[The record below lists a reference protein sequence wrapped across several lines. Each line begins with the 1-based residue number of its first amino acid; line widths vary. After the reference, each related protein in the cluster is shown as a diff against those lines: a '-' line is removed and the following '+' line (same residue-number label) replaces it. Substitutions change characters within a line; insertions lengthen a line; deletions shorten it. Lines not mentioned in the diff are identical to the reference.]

1 MVNNPFKGLDAFT
14 EKDAAF
20 FFGRD
25 REIDNIIDQL
35 RVERLTIL
43 YGDSGVGKSSIL
55 SAGVIPN
62 LIKEA
67 RENIKKYKVPKL
79 AVIVFPSFEG
89 EYSWRKD
96 PLIGLKKQIEKDIK
110 KNQKD
115 ISLPNPE
122 QSFIDSLRHWV
133 KYLGNE
139 EEEGE
144 LFIILDQ
151 FEDYFLYPHEDGEGT
166 FAVEFPRAVNC
177 RDLNVNFLI
186 SIRSDYFTKLD
197 YFADRILNLISNR
210 LELKPL
216 SEDLAREAI
225 QKTITAYNDEEKLCG
240 EGVIRIEDKLTN
252 EILNQIE
259 IKKPKSI
266 ELLEKKANSKAVKRV
281 EASLLQVDLECLW
294 DEEVGKGSK
303 IIRFGTFLRLGE
315 TSGIAKELVKKCLD
329 NLDKNQKDIAASLLH
344 FLVTPD
350 KHKIS
355 HTASNLRYYANDYR
369 SDYPDLSQLTDEEVE
384 NLLRIL
390 SDPKLRILRHRSD
403 DDCYEILHDALSEGI
418 LAWQSDFIIRQ
429 KNKKKE
435 QEVESIAKFKE
446 NERSLRLEIAKKILM
461 NLRSF
466 KESSRENEVVALLA
480 RQAFLLNRDYEG
492 DLLNEVDD
500 ALHRAVNIHYFSS
513 VLRSSD
519 ELDDS
524 DVNKLKVSS
533 VTFFP
538 DSKKCAAG
546 IFNEIDRGIVQV
558 WDLDKKG
565 NSTIVQLNIR
575 RGVLAVAISPDAKY
589 LAVGSSDKLVRVYN
603 IENYPDVE
611 PMPLP
616 PLQGHEKEVWCVA
629 FSPDSKILASAG
641 SEDQTVLLW
650 DVEHL
655 DNPPL
660 AAFKHNDWVWSV
672 AFRPR
677 NGETL
682 AVGCRNGDVYL
693 WNPKH
698 SLKEPLRT
706 FNILENSQALNEDD
720 KREGGEI
727 FSVAFSS
734 DGEKLAV
741 GSKDKTIRIWDWI
754 QLKPEPEILEAH
766 GTKDSH
772 TDSIPKPKKILK
784 GHGDTIRTIAFSP
797 NSQWLAS
804 GSNFYDRTIRLW
816 NLQNV
821 EDSPSRLEW
830 HTDDGIS
837 SLAFSRDGQW
847 LLSGS
852 WDGRV
857 RLWELKSPLTCH
869 ILQKYGD
876 SIKALAIS
884 SDGKILAAGGN
895 DRVIKLWNLDCPEDA
910 PVQLQGHER
919 EVSSVVFHP
928 QNNEI
933 LASGSY
939 DCTVRV
945 WNRLQ
950 PDQPLAILKGHEGEV
965 SSVMFSLHNGHI
977 LAVGSHDGK
986 VRVWNWHQ
994 TDMLMATL
1002 KDRHRD
1008 RITSVSFCPWDEQ
1021 ILASGSYDQT
1031 ICIWRWQEKE
1041 LVGEPIA
1048 INDGGITSISF
1059 SADQDKKY
1067 LAYATNEQKV
1077 GLWDLSR
1084 LHAPRWL
1091 GHKFRQL
1098 KGISVTFNPKD
1109 SQMLASGGYKGEV
1122 WLWNLQKPDAN
1133 PIYIE
1138 GHINDVSTLAF
1149 SPDGQYLAS
1158 GNNGGTIRFDM
1169 VNTQKLADI
1178 VCQKVWRN
1186 LTQEEWKRYIGD
1198 IPYERICSELN
1209 FGEGVSVENQADR
1222 LRQYFEDELQYLLA
1236 GQKSLLK
1243 LIERRIIEKD
1253 CLLRGDVSEEEV
1265 ARELKKPHPK
1275 GDEATYQRLE
1285 ALKDSGFLQ
1294 VTDQGSG
1301 PGTIK
1306 YGLSERYIEYLKI
1319 VPHQV
1324 GL

>member
-1 MVNNPFKGLDAFT
+1 MFNNPFKGLDAFT
-14 EKDAAF
+14 EKDSTF

-25 REIDNIIDQL
+25 REIGNIIDKL
-35 RVERLTIL
+35 RVECLTIL
-43 YGDSGVGKSSIL
+43 YGNSGVGKSSIL
-55 SAGVIPN
+55 RAGVTPS

-67 RENIKKYKVPKL
+67 RENIKKCRVPKL
-79 AVIVFPSFEG
+79 AVIIFPSFED

-110 KNQKD
+110 KIQKD
-115 ISLPNPE
+115 ILFPNPE

-151 FEDYFLYPHEDGEGT
+151 FEDYFLYPQEDGEGT

-210 LELKPL
+210 LDLKPL

-225 QKTITAYNDEEKLCG
+225 QKTITAYNNEKGLCG
-240 EGVIRIEDKLTN
+240 EDEIRIEVGVIN
-252 EILNQIE
+252 RILNQIG

-266 ELLEKKANSKAVKRV
+266 ENLEEGTNSKEVKRI
-281 EASLLQVDLECLW
+281 EASLLQIDLERLW
-294 DEEVGKGSK
+294 DEEVGKDSK
-303 IIRFGTFLRLGE
+303 IIRDEIFLKLGE
-315 TSGIAKELVKKCLD
+315 TAGIVRELVKKRLD
-329 NLDKNQKDIAASLLH
+329 NLDDNQKDVTASLLH

-355 HTASNLRYYANDYR
+355 HTASHLRYYANEYR
-369 SDYPDLSQLTDEEVE
+369 AEYPDLSELTDEEVL
-384 NLLRIL
+384 NLLKKL
-390 SDPKLRILRHRSD
+390 SDSEFRILRHRED
-403 DDCYEILHDALSEGI
+403 GDCYEILHDTLSEGI
-418 LAWQSDFIIRQ
+418 LAWQSNFIMCQ
-429 KNKKKE
+429 KRKKKE
-435 QEVESIAKFKE
+435 QEEKSIAKFKE

-466 KESSRENEVVALLA
+466 KESSREDEVVALLA
-480 RQAFLLNRDYEG
+480 RQAYLLNRDYEG

-500 ALHRAVNIHYFSS
+500 ALHRAVNIDYFSS
-513 VLRSSD
+513 VLHSSD

-538 DSKKCAAG
+538 GSKKCAAG

-558 WDLDKKG
+558 WDLDKKE
-565 NSTIVQLNIR
+565 NSTIVQLNVR

-589 LAVGSSDKLVRVYN
+589 LAVGSSDKVVRVYN

-611 PMPLP
+611 PMPFP
-616 PLQGHEKEVWCVA
+616 PLQGHASEVWCVA

-672 AFRPR
+672 AFRPP

-693 WNPKH
+693 WNPEY
-698 SLKEPLRT
+698 SLKEPLRS
-706 FNILENSQALNEDD
+706 FNILDNSQTLNEDD
-720 KREGGEI
+720 KRERGEI
-727 FSVAFSS
+727 FSVAFSL

-754 QLKPEPEILEAH
+754 QLRREPEILEAH
-766 GTKDSH
+766 SSKDSH
-772 TDSIPKPKKILK
+772 TDLIPEPKILK
-784 GHGDTIRTIAFSP
+784 GHVDTIRTIAFSP

-816 NLQNV
+816 DLQNV
-821 EDSPSRLEW
+821 EDSPKSLEG
-830 HTDDGIS
+830 HTNGVS
-837 SLAFSRDGQW
+837 SLSFSPDGQW

-857 RLWELKSPLTCH
+857 RLWELKSPSTCR
-869 ILQKYGD
+869 IFQKYGD
-876 SIKALAIS
+876 SIKALTIS
-884 SDGKILAAGGN
+884 SDGKVLASGGN
-895 DRVIKLWNLDCPEDA
+895 DHVIKLWNLDCPEDA
-910 PVQLQGHER
+910 PVHLKGHER

-965 SSVMFSLHNGHI
+965 SSVMFSLYDGDI

-994 TDMLMATL
+994 PDMPMVTL
-1002 KDRHRD
+1002 KDHHRD
-1008 RITSVSFCPWDEQ
+1008 RITSVAFCPWDDQ
-1021 ILASGSYDQT
+1021 VLATGSYDQT
-1031 ICIWRWQEKE
+1031 ICIWKWQEKE
-1041 LVGEPIA
+1041 VVGEPIA
-1048 INDGGITSISF
+1048 INEGGITSISF
-1059 SADQDKKY
+1059 SADQHKKY
-1067 LAYATNEQKV
+1067 LAYATNRQKV

-1091 GHKFRQL
+1091 GPKCRHL

-1109 SQMLASGGYKGEV
+1109 SQILASGGYKGEV
-1122 WLWNLQKPDAN
+1122 WLWNLQKPDTS
-1133 PIYIE
+1133 PIYKE
-1138 GHINDVSTLAF
+1138 GHINDVLTLTF

-1158 GNNGGTIRFDM
+1158 GSNGGTIRLDM

-1186 LTQEEWKRYIGD
+1186 LTQEEWKKYIGD

-1222 LRQYFEDELQYLLA
+1222 LRQYFEDELQHLLA

-1253 CLLRGDVSEEEV
+1253 PLLRGDISEEEV
-1265 ARELKKPHPK
+1265 ARKLKKPHPK

-1285 ALKDSGFLQ
+1285 ALKDSGFLE
-1294 VTDQGSG
+1294 VTDKGSE

-1306 YGLSERYIEYLKI
+1306 YGLSEGYREYLKLA
-1319 VPHQV
+1319 PQQA